1 MLWVQVIILH
11 PCVDTLFIYV
21 PLCHN
26 WDKKTKTKTK
36 AWTSLNIW
44 LVSYDVPWWLMWSSN
59 KLGLSYGETKFPD
72 CCLVKFLWSHTFI
85 HFLYPLVLD
94 SGFWGVTYPSL
105 HATPWTSRS
114 LLQGN
119 IERPKTIHAHS
130 HSSFRVPSFS
140 HVHSFGLWEEDGEP
154 GASQPGANK
163 WVVGESVNG
172 FWAVGRSRRTWRK
185 PTETQAEHANLR
197 QQC

>member
-11 PCVDTLFIYV
+11 PCVVTLFIYV

-26 WDKKTKTKTK
+26 WAKKNKDKDK
-36 AWTSLNIW
+36 SLNFTQHLTGQLW
-44 LVSYDVPWWLMWSSN
+44 CAMVAD
-59 KLGLSYGETKFPD
+59 
-72 CCLVKFLWSHTFI
+72 VKFKQAGTFLRLNQIPRLLFGQVPLKSYVHSFSIPACPWLWILGSDLSQFTR
-85 HFLYPLVLD
+85 YTLD
-94 SGFWGVTYPSL
+94 KVG
-105 HATPWTSRS
+105 S

-119 IERPKTIHAHS
+119 IERPKTIHS

-185 PTETQAEHANLR
+185 PTETQGEHANLR

>member
-1 MLWVQVIILH
+1 MCLFVTIEIKKQRQRQKPELHSTFDWSVMMCHGGWCEVQTSWDFPTATPNSQIAVWSSSFEVIRSFIFYTRLSLTLDFGEWPIPVYTLH
-11 PCVDTLFIYV
+11 PGQV
-21 PLCHN
+21 
-26 WDKKTKTKTK
+26 
-36 AWTSLNIW
+36 
-44 LVSYDVPWWLMWSSN
+44 
-59 KLGLSYGETKFPD
+59 G
-72 CCLVKFLWSHTFI
+72 
-85 HFLYPLVLD
+85 
-94 SGFWGVTYPSL
+94 
-105 HATPWTSRS
+105 S

-172 FWAVGRSRRTWRK
+172 FWAVWRSRRTWRK
-185 PTETQAEHANLR
+185 PTETQEEHANLR